1 MLISW
6 AEISK
11 YINKPIN
18 GLLHIGAHL
27 AEELSIYNAANI
39 TGVIWVE
46 ANEDRANKIKEIV
59 PSNHQVVCSIVGDEN
74 GREVYFNEANNGQ
87 SSSIFEL
94 GAHLI
99 EHPEIYYT
107 NRTKRTM
114 NRIDFLREKYNFIN
128 FNFVALDIQ
137 GAELLAIKGMG
148 ELLNNVE
155 YIYTEVNEK
164 KLYEGCCL
172 ISDLD
177 NYLIGF
183 ERVVTNMTTHGW
195 GDAFY
200 VKKPIFYNH
209 INLTYENNA
218 YATHQLPLVLL
229 SEITNGNILELGTGD
244 NSTPLLHSI
253 AKSSNRKLTS
263 VEDSK
268 EFISKFINL
277 KNDNHEFILI
287 DSTLEAWM
295 LKIDELSKSTWS
307 IIFVDQG
314 VLEDIWRPARNY
326 AVKKLVDSCEYIIV
340 HDADLFPEM
349 IDLDYFSYEYIP
361 KKQPTP
367 YRRGPSTYIISK
379 KYNLNEIRK
388 RLSNIEHNNNFF
400 QVHYESKFNGEID
413 LAESFSKEST
423 IFDVGSRSDSCLL
436 SHEGE
441 VHYFDPLDYNIDKL
455 KIQKNKNKKSFYNKF
470 GLSDKKEIIKYYPK
484 YESFLNRTAT
494 LGVDNED
501 QSFEL
506 EVKRGDDYIKEYD
519 IKEIDLL
526 KIDTEGYELK
536 VLNGFDSSIDKIK
549 FVQFEYGGTYI
560 DAKIKLNDVCDFLRR
575 KGFKFFYYILPEKL
589 YPIINFEDHYNYS
602 NIFCSR
608 KELTAKSGGQ
618 DFILIR
624 TINNFISF

>member
-183 ERVVTNMTTHGW
+183 ERVITNMTTHGW

-200 VKKPIFYNH
+200 VKKPI
-209 INLTYENNA
+209 
-218 YATHQLPLVLL
+218 
-229 SEITNGNILELGTGD
+229 
-244 NSTPLLHSI
+244 
-253 AKSSNRKLTS
+253 
-263 VEDSK
+263 
-268 EFISKFINL
+268 
-277 KNDNHEFILI
+277 
-287 DSTLEAWM
+287 
-295 LKIDELSKSTWS
+295 
-307 IIFVDQG
+307 
-314 VLEDIWRPARNY
+314 
-326 AVKKLVDSCEYIIV
+326 
-340 HDADLFPEM
+340 
-349 IDLDYFSYEYIP
+349 
-361 KKQPTP
+361 
-367 YRRGPSTYIISK
+367 
-379 KYNLNEIRK
+379 
-388 RLSNIEHNNNFF
+388 IEHNNNFF
-400 QVHYESKFNGEID
+400 QVHYESEFNGEID
-413 LAESFSKEST
+413 LAESFSKELT
-423 IFDVGSRSDSCLL
+423 IFDVGSRSDSCFL

-506 EVKRGDDYIKEYD
+506 EVKKGDDYIKEYD

-526 KIDTEGYELK
+526 KINTEGYELK

-549 FVQFEYGGTYI
+549 FVQFAYGGTYI

-618 DFILIR
+618 VGKIL
-624 TINNFISF
+624 FL